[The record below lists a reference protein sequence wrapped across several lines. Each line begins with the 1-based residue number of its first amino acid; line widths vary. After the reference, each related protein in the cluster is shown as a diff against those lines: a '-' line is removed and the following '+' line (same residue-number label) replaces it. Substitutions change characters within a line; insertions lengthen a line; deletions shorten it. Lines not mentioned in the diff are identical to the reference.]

1 MLHINSI
8 SVAPWPQQAASVKAQ
23 PVTTAKASNVVS
35 KDSAGS
41 AVSAAASGEVGR
53 VQATF
58 LPSALPPVNPV
69 KEAVG
74 ADMLNNA
81 AAPERSGEVASQVS
95 AQVRSRGRSV
105 VSEAA
110 QALGAQPSSATGVAN
125 AASGDEAS
133 AKIDPLA
140 MADAQALR
148 ANDSKQRPSPI
159 GELPTDP
166 KDPVVEAME
175 TQIKE
180 LLPNLWKASRA
191 AVDVLIGEEAKAAA
205 AERAAR
211 FDEGMA
217 DAASAV
223 AEMVAQEASESYKAQ
238 AVDAAASSA
247 PGSRVSKLV

>member
-1 MLHINSI
+1 
-8 SVAPWPQQAASVKAQ
+8 
-23 PVTTAKASNVVS
+23 
-35 KDSAGS
+35 
-41 AVSAAASGEVGR
+41 
-53 VQATF
+53 
-58 LPSALPPVNPV
+58 
-69 KEAVG
+69 
-74 ADMLNNA
+74 
-81 AAPERSGEVASQVS
+81 
-95 AQVRSRGRSV
+95 
-105 VSEAA
+105 
-110 QALGAQPSSATGVAN
+110 VAN